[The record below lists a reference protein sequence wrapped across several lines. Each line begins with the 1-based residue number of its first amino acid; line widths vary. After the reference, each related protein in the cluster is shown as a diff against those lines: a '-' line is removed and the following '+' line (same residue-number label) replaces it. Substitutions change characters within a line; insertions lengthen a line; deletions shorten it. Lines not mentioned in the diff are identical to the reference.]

1 MYSYSKNGVSIVEN
15 YEEVEW
21 EGKNETRKLRMR
33 EEAGGKVIRREE
45 VEWEGKNESCMV
57 RSMKED
63 WEL

>member
-1 MYSYSKNGVSIVEN
+1 
-15 YEEVEW
+15 
-21 EGKNETRKLRMR
+21 MR

-45 VEWEGKNESCMV
+45 VEWEGENETRKLKMREEAGGKVIRKEKVEWEGENESCMV

>member
-1 MYSYSKNGVSIVEN
+1 MR
-15 YEEVEW
+15 EEAGGKVIRREKVEW
-21 EGKNETRKLRMR
+21 EGKNKIRKLRMR

-45 VEWEGKNESCMV
+45 VEWEGENESCMV